1 LINPQQQHF
10 NLSLYML
17 SMQVNDYPTLLL
29 YPATDKSNPVCHTE
43 TNEKK
48 NEYVIL
54 FATVIDRGVALSF
67 GMQIKLSKKSS
78 AKALARQIKEKLQ
91 ISDVESVAAADVV
104 KDEL

>member
-1 LINPQQQHF
+1 
-10 NLSLYML
+10 M
-17 SMQVNDYPTLLL
+17 
-29 YPATDKSNPVCHTE
+29 
-43 TNEKK
+43 KK

>member
-48 NEYVIL
+48 MSVIL